1 MRLWLPSLVSLQ
13 DGTSAEGQSKTKQ
26 ESAWL
31 FRLWYTFDHKYP
43 FCALP
48 YRNKKVR
55 HSLLE
60 AQLFELAEHSRQCEL
75 SYLPRTIVYN
85 LFVLLPALCSLCN
98 NWCPYWIMTY
108 EGHKV
113 NAFSSSSSCF
123 LPFAQ
128 QLPLQVADCV
138 AAFHYYSCVL
148 QWRLSPRSHVLDTAE
163 TSGGIV
169 SHCQRYA
176 SCRQRVQCDPDL
188 FRVSSFVSIFASNLR
203 VLTAVRYRYCLSQ
216 KVLVTRPVGQV
227 AGFSQCV
234 IKGWEN
240 TCCTRGACWFTQL
253 NYW

>member
-1 MRLWLPSLVSLQ
+1 MQAENKDEISYCGDHCRKMRLWLPSLVSLQ

-113 NAFSSSSSCF
+113 NAFSSSSFCF

-176 SCRQRVQCDPDL
+176 SCRERVQCDTDL
-188 FRVSSFVSIFASNLR
+188 FRVSLLSLFLLPTFVSWQLSDTDTASPKKFWWR
-203 VLTAVRYRYCLSQ
+203 D
-216 KVLVTRPVGQV
+216 
-227 AGFSQCV
+227 
-234 IKGWEN
+234 
-240 TCCTRGACWFTQL
+240 QL
-253 NYW
+253 GRSRDFPSVW